1 MMRIVHL
8 GPFEGILMMN
18 LDRLDMVNRYA
29 EARQALLHQI
39 TVIEQALDSGRNDP
53 RCVSPFCMTIDGTRL
68 DEPMVALVRP
78 VILTE
83 LRARVRRI
91 DADLAQLGVATS

>member
-1 MMRIVHL
+1 MTRIVHL

-39 TVIEQALDSGRNDP
+39 TVIEQALDGGRK
-53 RCVSPFCMTIDGTRL
+53 SPLASSFCMTIDGTRL